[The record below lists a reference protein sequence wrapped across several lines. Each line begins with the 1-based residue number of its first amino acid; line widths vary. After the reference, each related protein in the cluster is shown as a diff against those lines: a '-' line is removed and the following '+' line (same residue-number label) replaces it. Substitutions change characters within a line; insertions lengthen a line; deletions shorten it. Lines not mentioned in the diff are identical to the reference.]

1 MATRSATVLRKGLK
15 AEAAK
20 LAFLIAFPVAVT
32 IVLTN
37 PNIIPK
43 LVHYYNYVQYPAQV
57 DITKEQVERN
67 IEYHEIFTRKFEDE
81 VKKMKAQQAQQ
92 ELELQSNG
100 GGSSSNNDNSNNSN
114 NNSSIIKSNS

>member
-1 MATRSATVLRKGLK
+1 MASRSAAVLKKGLK

-81 VKKMKAQQAQQ
+81 VKKMKAQQ
-92 ELELQSNG
+92 ELELRGNNNYNDN
-100 GGSSSNNDNSNNSN
+100 SSNNS
-114 NNSSIIKSNS
+114 SSIKGNS